1 MTDLDK
7 FKKMI
12 SGYDRLRVDIVNEGR
27 DYVQLMEVL
36 PSDSTAGVFNKSWLK
51 MRKSKFTFEK
61 FVATIEKMHPEYDK
75 PKSWHYCEDLV
86 EIMKKLKRDIKI
98 KNILEN
104 D

>member
-1 MTDLDK
+1 
-7 FKKMI
+7 
-12 SGYDRLRVDIVNEGR
+12 
-27 DYVQLMEVL
+27 
-36 PSDSTAGVFNKSWLK
+36 
-51 MRKSKFTFEK
+51 
-61 FVATIEKMHPEYDK
+61 MHPEYDK